1 MLHYFAT
8 ESYDTL
14 IGDKFLIFNF
24 MISVKHSGNLAFDE
38 IIGIAKQMR
47 PRSMARKLEDT
58 VKEILGSAQSVGC
71 TVEGRNPHDVIVAI
85 KNGEIEVPEE

>member
-1 MLHYFAT
+1 
-8 ESYDTL
+8 
-14 IGDKFLIFNF
+14 

-38 IIGIAKQMR
+38 IISIAKQMR
-47 PRSMARKLEDT
+47 PRSMARKLEGT

-71 TVEGRNPHDVIVAI
+71 TVEGRNPHDVIDAI